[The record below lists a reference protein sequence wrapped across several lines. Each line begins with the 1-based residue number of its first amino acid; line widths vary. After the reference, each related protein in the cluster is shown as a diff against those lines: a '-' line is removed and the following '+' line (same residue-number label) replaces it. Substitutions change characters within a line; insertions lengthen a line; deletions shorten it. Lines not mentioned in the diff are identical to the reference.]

1 MAHERQAQDQ
11 TPHTQGAAA
20 HDIRLLTVE
29 APPPELDVEIGEMVA
44 VSAVHASNLIRDVRE
59 MITNALGGRM
69 RRYERLLDAAMTDG
83 LSRFRAELAAQGYDG
98 ALGVRFA
105 HPTIVQGAAELMIY
119 GTGFRY
125 RHTAKAA
132 ASSVAAQEG

>member
-1 MAHERQAQDQ
+1 MTHEQASQEQ
-11 TPHTQGAAA
+11 ASVALEAPG
-20 HDIRLLTVE
+20 IRLLTIE
-29 APPPELDVEIGEMVA
+29 TPPPNLDIEIGEMVA

-83 LSRFRAELAAQGYDG
+83 LARFRAELSAKGYDG

-105 HPTIVQGAAELMIY
+105 HPTIVQGAAELVIY

-125 RHTAKAA
+125 RRVSGSAPT
-132 ASSVAAQEG
+132 QG